1 MTTENNINHTNEKLQ
16 EGMDANDLV
25 FVKNSNGEYS
35 GGGFSI
41 NSALMKQGI
50 SPMTT
55 ISGGTSN
62 GESVSDL
69 FNHMVVPAGLM
80 GPISSLKNSIVE
92 GGYSTD
98 DNDDKSV
105 TDEEEEEEEI
115 VEDMDEDEE
124 FDDLGDEFDLE
135 FGDSDEDED
144 LSEDEEFDDLG
155 DEDDDLISLDN
166 DEEVRLDNQ
175 KAVVPDY
182 LFEELFKLS
191 VYVNPVERNSLS
203 NTKED
208 KDISISDGGKK
219 IHKNRKRHNL
229 TRHKSK
235 KFNRGRKTRKR

>member
-16 EGMDANDLV
+16 GCMDANDLI

-50 SPMTT
+50 SPITT
-55 ISGGTSN
+55 ITGGTSN

-80 GPISSLKNSIVE
+80 GPISSLKNSIVG

-98 DNDDKSV
+98 NNDDKSV
-105 TDEEEEEEEI
+105 TDEDEEF
-115 VEDMDEDEE
+115 VEDIDEDEE
-124 FDDLGDEFDLE
+124 FDDLGDEFDLDL
-135 FGDSDEDED
+135 GDSDEDEYEN
-144 LSEDEEFDDLG
+144 EDE
-155 DEDDDLISLDN
+155 DEDENEDEDEYEDDLISLDN

-203 NTKED
+203 DTKEE
-208 KDISISDGGKK
+208 DISISDGGKK
-219 IHKNRKRHNL
+219 IHKHRKRHNL
-229 TRHKSK
+229 TRHKFK

>member
-16 EGMDANDLV
+16 GGMDANDLV
-25 FVKNSNGEYS
+25 FVKNSNGYS

-50 SPMTT
+50 APMTT
-55 ISGGTSN
+55 MSGGTSN

-80 GPISSLKNSIVE
+80 GPISSLKNSIVGG
-92 GGYSTD
+92 GGYHT
-98 DNDDKSV
+98 DNDEKSV
-105 TDEEEEEEEI
+105 TDEYEEF
-115 VEDMDEDEE
+115 VEDTDEDEE
-124 FDDLGDEFDLE
+124 FDDLGDEFDLD

-144 LSEDEEFDDLG
+144 EDLDEDE
-155 DEDDDLISLDN
+155 DDLISLDN
-166 DEEVRLDNQ
+166 EEENRLDNQ
-175 KAVVPDY
+175 NAVVPDY

-203 NTKED
+203 DTKED
-208 KDISISDGGKK
+208 EDISISNGGKR
-219 IHKNRKRHNL
+219 IRKNKKRHNL

-235 KFNRGRKTRKR
+235 TFNRGRKTRKR